1 MRLRRSL
8 FFAAPATSA
17 GRPSRRQPGETVQ
30 ALRGRPGRP
39 GAPEL
44 PQAPFLPAWGSEV
57 RERTGRTS
65 CKPPAPA
72 TRPSGFF
79 TNHETR
85 ITAFLAVRFAWARKG
100 RNIRNCRP
108 DRRDRRQV
116 TACLPTSARNC
127 PAPFFLA
134 CLLTIA
140 PLGIARHSCS
150 PVNASLLNTH
160 YRPAC
165 RHCPAARQKNIA
177 PEPVSAH
184 RPPFSVGLTTSAVSG
199 SSRRPSGLLPLRLT
213 QNEPMLRRGTFYMA
227 QTGELSILP

>member
-79 TNHETR
+79 TNHESR

-140 PLGIARHSCS
+140 RHCSALLGILAARSMLPCSLLPTIARHCTAL
-150 PVNASLLNTH
+150 PGF
-160 YRPAC
+160 
-165 RHCPAARQKNIA
+165 ARQKNIA

-184 RPPFSVGLTTSAVSG
+184 RPPFSVGITTSAVSG
-199 SSRRPSGLLPLRLT
+199 SSRRPPGFFRSGERKMNPC
-213 QNEPMLRRGTFYMA
+213 
-227 QTGELSILP
+227 